1 MYSVFSSSLISN
13 SVDVSFASNL
23 EFSNSNLLESLV
35 ISNNNACVSLRSILI
50 FFIFSIQ
57 LINFLSI
64 NKTFSFWAGRSFCKT
79 FNLAICFN
87 LSE

>member
-1 MYSVFSSSLISN
+1 MYSVFSSSLIN
-13 SVDVSFASNL
+13 NLVDVSFTSNL
-23 EFSNSNLLESLV
+23 EFSNSKLLEV
-35 ISNNNACVSLRSILI
+35 FVNSNNNTCVLLRSILI
-50 FFIFSIQ
+50 FFIFSMQ

-64 NKTFSFWAGRSFCKT
+64 DKTFSFWAGRSFCKT